1 MNKVNAFFCKYYIGL
16 LFLVLFIP
24 LLWISPDI
32 WEDSAQYLNFSN
44 LKAPLYPMFL
54 WLFKGFGSLQLE
66 MALIIQVCIT
76 FLFYVYTVNWLRENL
91 NFTIL
96 LALIICMVLNF
107 GLYSPHYTW
116 VRSILSE
123 PIAFPLFGLSIF
135 FLVDYLKTVEVKKA
149 IQFSITIN
157 LLILCR
163 NQFYF
168 MYFMLFLLFF
178 WQLFKENLTRK
189 VLISIGVFILISLL
203 SCMLGKVYNYVNTG
217 MFAGNPDVGA
227 QAIIQPLYLASKE
240 DSKIFKDSIEKK
252 VFDDSLKQLEAQHFT
267 SASAVQI
274 LRPPLG
280 VKLNVEYF
288 SKIYIREIRVILDNL
303 PAEYNQSENTY
314 KRSDLLLSMAKKL
327 FMHNLN
333 QNIKFYVGKVSAFIG
348 SVPFAT
354 AILIFFIAILPFL
367 MKTQIRGLDKSQIF
381 CVVSLLFVLGNASF
395 VAIFQIGE
403 ERFLYYG
410 CFLYYCISGLL
421 AMKFQK
427 NIISDSQQLS
437 GG

>member
-123 PIAFPLFGLSIF
+123 SIAFPLFGLSIF
-135 FLVDYLKTVEVKKA
+135 FLVDYLKTVEVKKS

-267 SASAVQI
+267 SASVVQI
-274 LRPPLG
+274 LKPPLG
-280 VKLNVEYF
+280 VKLNVAYF
-288 SKIYIREIRVILDNL
+288 NEIYLREIRTIFNNL

-314 KRSDLLLSMAKKL
+314 RRSELLLSMAKKL
-327 FMHNLN
+327 YMHNWHK
-333 QNIKFYVGKVSAFIG
+333 NIKFYIGKVSVFIG

-354 AILIFFIAILPFL
+354 AILIFLISIFPFL
-367 MKTQIRGLDKSQIF
+367 MKTKIRDLDKYQIF
-381 CVVSLLFVLGNASF
+381 CVVSLLFVLGNACF
-395 VAIFQIGE
+395 VAIFQIDE
-403 ERFLYYG
+403 PRFFYYG

-427 NIISDSQQLS
+427 NIISESQKLS
-437 GG
+437 DG